1 MSALTSYSEFF
12 KLFPQCEL
20 KKYSF
25 FFIVQ
30 NGPSSPI
37 FFKFTPNFKHFIR
50 FFYLFKYFI
59 HIFRFLD
66 LYLYQPVGRIT
77 FNINFW
83 QNTTCL
89 YLNFDS
95 LILRK
100 QKLIKSLIPQ
110 YCGIK
115 NSSNL
120 AFGYPKART
129 FCPKRHKVFYID
141 IWSISKLLI
150 IAQGILLLYS
160 LSSLY
165 KPLYQLSASL
175 RIIPYTI

>member
-1 MSALTSYSEFF
+1 MGLLAPYFLN
-12 KLFPQCEL
+12 LP
-20 KKYSF
+20 
-25 FFIVQ
+25 
-30 NGPSSPI
+30 PI
-37 FFKFTPNFKHFIR
+37 FKHFFR
-50 FFYLFKYFI
+50 FFYLFKHFI

-129 FCPKRHKVFYID
+129 FCPKRRKVKYVYI
-141 IWSISKLLI
+141 
-150 IAQGILLLYS
+150 
-160 LSSLY
+160 
-165 KPLYQLSASL
+165 
-175 RIIPYTI
+175 